1 MSKLGTIRVV
11 AAFELAKGALILL
24 GGLGALSLIH
34 HDVRRIAEQLIEHLQ
49 LNPARHYPRIFL
61 EAATH
66 VTDTRLRLLAMIALA
81 YAMARC
87 VEAYGLWHGRRWA
100 EWVAAISAGI
110 YLPFEL
116 GDWIRHGAAM
126 ALVALALNLLVC
138 GVMIQAL
145 RQRRGGV
152 D

>member
-87 VEAYGLWHGRRWA
+87 V
-100 EWVAAISAGI
+100 
-110 YLPFEL
+110 
-116 GDWIRHGAAM
+116 
-126 ALVALALNLLVC
+126 
-138 GVMIQAL
+138 
-145 RQRRGGV
+145 
-152 D
+152 

>member
-1 MSKLGTIRVV
+1 MSKLGTIRIV
-11 AAFELAKGALILL
+11 AVFELAKGALILL

-34 HDVRRIAEQLIEHLQ
+34 HDVERIAGQLIDYLQ

-61 EAATH
+61 EAAAH
-66 VTDTRLRLLAMIALA
+66 VTDMRLRLLATMALV
-81 YAMARC
+81 YATARC

-116 GDWIRHGAAM
+116 GDWIRHDAAM

-138 GVMIQAL
+138 AVMIQAL
-145 RQRRGGV
+145 RQRRGDV